1 MKTTITFILILFAI
15 HSGYSQSSMK
25 SGQKQNV
32 NSSVSVTPVQEFSIN
47 KVFPNPVKDLVTLN
61 IRSERPGD
69 IQISLI
75 NILGSEV
82 KKWNPIS
89 VNPGEQKLELDLS
102 AIKTGVYILKC
113 AKSGQ
118 VQTQVVKKN

>member
-1 MKTTITFILILFAI
+1 MKTTITFIFLLFAI
-15 HSGYSQSSMK
+15 VTGYSQSNQTT
-25 SGQKQNV
+25 GQKQGT
-32 NSSVSVTPVQEFSIN
+32 SSIASPTTLHDFALN

-61 IRSERPGD
+61 IQSGQPGELH
-69 IQISLI
+69 ISLI

-82 KKWNPIS
+82 KKWNPIL

-113 AKSGQ
+113 SKSGQ
-118 VQTQVVKKN
+118 VQTQVIKKN